1 MSRTIP
7 TLGVCLGHQ
16 AICTA
21 FGGEV
26 VRAGHLMH
34 GKTSAILHDGQGIYT
49 GILTPFTATRYHS
62 LVAKKDSLPPELKVS
77 ATSLDDHYV
86 MGVRHTCYPIEGVQ
100 FHPESIL
107 SRAGGPDYPEFSE
120 WKYGGAMMFK
130 ETLITLA
137 GRQDLNPEEAARVMR
152 IIMEGKA
159 SQAQIGAF
167 LLALHMKGET
177 ADEIAAFARVM
188 RDNAV
193 TIKPVTGRTLVDTCG
208 TGGDGAQTFNISTA
222 SAIVAAGAGCPV
234 VKHGNRGMSSRCG
247 SADVLTALGV
257 NIAID
262 PEDAG
267 GYRAAG
273 RHRIFLCPDYHP
285 AMKHVMSARQE
296 IGCRT
301 VFNILGPLANPAGA
315 QAQVLGV
322 YRPELTRTLA
332 EVLRILGLSRAMVV
346 HGSGLDEITT
356 TGDTAI
362 TELRRGEILTY
373 TIRYEHIRY
382 RTRTTPGS

>member
-1 MSRTIP
+1 
-7 TLGVCLGHQ
+7 
-16 AICTA
+16 
-21 FGGEV
+21 
-26 VRAGHLMH
+26 
-34 GKTSAILHDGQGIYT
+34 
-49 GILTPFTATRYHS
+49 
-62 LVAKKDSLPPELKVS
+62 
-77 ATSLDDHYV
+77 
-86 MGVRHTCYPIEGVQ
+86 
-100 FHPESIL
+100 
-107 SRAGGPDYPEFSE
+107 
-120 WKYGGAMMFK
+120 MFK
-130 ETLITLA
+130 ETITKLA
-137 GRQDLNPEEAARVMR
+137 GHQDLTRDEAAGVMR
-152 IIMEGKA
+152 VIMQGKA

-188 RDNAV
+188 RENAITV
-193 TIKPVTGRTLVDTCG
+193 KPVTGRMLVDTCG

-257 NIAID
+257 KLSID
-262 PEDAG
+262 PEVQADIV
-267 GYRAAG
+267 G
-273 RHRIFLCPDYHP
+273 RVGIAFFFAPMYHP
-285 AMKHVMSARQE
+285 AMKHVMTARQE

-322 YRPELTRTLA
+322 YHPALTGTLA

-356 TGDTAI
+356 TGETVIA
-362 TELRRGEILTY
+362 ELRYGEVRTY
-373 TIRYEHIRY
+373 TIRYDTFGIAPAHLQDLAGGDPRDNARIIRTILEGERGAARDIVLMNAGAAIY
-382 RTRTTPGS
+382 VGGMAQDLHEGIRLAAVSIDSGSASARLDALVDATRSAA